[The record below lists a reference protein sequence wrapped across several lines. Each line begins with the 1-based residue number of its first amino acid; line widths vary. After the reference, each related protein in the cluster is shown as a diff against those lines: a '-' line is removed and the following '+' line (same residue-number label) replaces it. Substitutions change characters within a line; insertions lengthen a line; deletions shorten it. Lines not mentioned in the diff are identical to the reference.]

1 MLTCSP
7 SSAQS
12 SYLQPAQITRGG
24 LKGNKKALTNLRGR
38 KDIKLQVSFHEIQ
51 AYLHVPPYQGAKLH
65 PEATALMQ
73 ARLSSALCRIPPAL
87 LVLSAFGSLRN

>member
-7 SSAQS
+7 SSAEN
-12 SYLQPAQITRGG
+12 SYLQPAQITGEG
-24 LKGNKKALTNLRGR
+24 LKGNQKALTNLRGR
-38 KDIKLQVSFHEIQ
+38 KAIKLQVSFYEIQ

-73 ARLSSALCRIPPAL
+73 ARRGSARC
-87 LVLSAFGSLRN
+87 